1 MHVVLEVVKG
11 PDPERV
17 IKVNLDEVVRV
28 GRTSKSNVVMIDNFM
43 SGSHFSVE
51 CKSNGCYLRD
61 LRSRNGT
68 KLNGKLI
75 IEAPLRNGDRVFAGS
90 TDFVVRI
97 EEESHTTVP
106 ESGESKPAPP
116 TPAVKEKKV
125 STRKQS
131 GSLTPGTEQQ
141 AEPQSPSNKKSR
153 QRRSRGDLK
162 SPESGTK
169 SSARRHT
176 QMETSVIDAPSP
188 IPDISL
194 PQLASYEAVTPNGKL
209 LNILSNQ
216 HQPVL
221 ALLDGA
227 HDSSVLELLKTQGE
241 PFVSLYRPEQKA
253 TVVPYLVAIPPRS
266 NLLKEMIRRGWGH
279 EWGVYL
285 TCSLSLSELREY
297 FRSSLMVTLND
308 GMELFSRFYDPHFF
322 RNFLTDC
329 SADEAEKFFGPV
341 ESYFME
347 DERSE
352 ILLQFTR
359 GKRGVE
365 KIGHLLSDLS

>member
-97 EEESHTTVP
+97 EDESQTTVR
-106 ESGESKPAPP
+106 ESGESKAASPPPAL
-116 TPAVKEKKV
+116 EDRKV

-131 GSLTPGTEQQ
+131 ASVPPVNEPQ
-141 AEPQSPSNKKSR
+141 AESGALSKKKSR
-153 QRRSRGDLK
+153 QRQSRDDLK
-162 SPESGTK
+162 SPKGTK
-169 SSARRHT
+169 SSARRES
-176 QMETSVIDAPSP
+176 QMETSIIDSPSP

-194 PQLASYEAVTPNGKL
+194 PQLVSYEAVTPNGKL

-216 HQPVL
+216 HEPVM
-221 ALLDGA
+221 ALIDGA
-227 HDSSVLELLKTQGE
+227 HDASVLELLKTQGE
-241 PFVSLYRPEQKA
+241 PFVALYRPEQKA
-253 TVVPYLVAIPPRS
+253 SVVPYLVAIPPRS

-297 FRSSLMVTLND
+297 FRSSLMVTMSD
-308 GMELFSRFYDPHFF
+308 GMELFSRFYDPRFF
-322 RNFLTDC
+322 RVFLTDC
-329 SADEAEKFFGPV
+329 SADEAQKFFGPV
-341 ESYFME
+341 GSYFME
-347 DERSE
+347 DERPE

-365 KIGHLLSDLS
+365 KTGH